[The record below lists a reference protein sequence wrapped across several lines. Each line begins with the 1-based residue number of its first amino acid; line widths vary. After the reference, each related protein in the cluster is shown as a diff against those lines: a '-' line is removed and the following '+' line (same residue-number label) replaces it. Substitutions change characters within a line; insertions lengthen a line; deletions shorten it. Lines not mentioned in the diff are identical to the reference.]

1 MTDKPVIKLENVTKV
16 YSLPTD
22 DVIALDNI
30 NLDIMKGE
38 FVAIMG
44 TSGSG
49 KSTLLNQIGCLD
61 VPTSGNLYIDGRNVR
76 DLNDNELTD
85 LRRDKIGYIFQNFNL
100 IPLLDLSENV
110 EYPMLLKNKKRDET
124 GYPKKLLEMVGLD
137 ETRIRHRPNEIS
149 GGQRQRVAI
158 ARALV
163 NDPTILLCDE
173 PTGNLDSKTS
183 AQIMD
188 MISGLN
194 REGRTV
200 VMVTHEPFIAKYA
213 ERTIV
218 MEDGRIVS

>member
-1 MTDKPVIKLENVTKV
+1 
-16 YSLPTD
+16 
-22 DVIALDNI
+22 
-30 NLDIMKGE
+30 
-38 FVAIMG
+38 
-44 TSGSG
+44 
-49 KSTLLNQIGCLD
+49 
-61 VPTSGNLYIDGRNVR
+61 
-76 DLNDNELTD
+76 
-85 LRRDKIGYIFQNFNL
+85 
-100 IPLLDLSENV
+100 
-110 EYPMLLKNKKRDET
+110 
-124 GYPKKLLEMVGLD
+124 MVGLD

-183 AQIMD
+183 TQIMD

-200 VMVTHEPFIAKYA
+200 VMVTHESDIADYA
-213 ERTIV
+213 GRKII